1 MDWYSIVKFA
11 HVFAAIL
18 WLGGGFTLL
27 IMATLADRTGPEAV
41 LANLKTT
48 NALGLL
54 LFVPASLA
62 TLITGFVLAIL
73 WTGFSDLWI
82 IIGMAGAA
90 WTFVTGAFFIKPVGD
105 KIQALVEKEGMSPAA
120 MQMGQRLTRVARFDY
135 AVMVVIV
142 ADMVL
147 KPGSGDYAILGAMA
161 AWLIVAAIYLN
172 LPRNEHGSPAVA

>member
-18 WLGGGFTLL
+18 WLGGGFTIL
-27 IMATLADRTGPEAV
+27 IMGALAERSGPDAM

-54 LFVPASLA
+54 LFMPASLA
-62 TLITGFVLAIL
+62 TLITGLVMATV

-90 WTFVTGAFFIKPVGD
+90 WTFVTGAFFIKPVGE
-105 KIQALVEKEGMSPAA
+105 KIQALVETEGMSPAVLE
-120 MQMGQRLTRVARFDY
+120 MGRRLTRVARFDY
-135 AVMVVIV
+135 AVMVVII
-142 ADMVL
+142 ADMVM
-147 KPGSGDYAILGAMA
+147 KPGWGDYAILGAMA
-161 AWLIVAAIYLN
+161 AWLILAAVYLN
-172 LPRNEHGSPAVA
+172 LPRSEHGAPAAA